1 MSRLVIS
8 LIKLYQYCISPL
20 LAPSCRFSPT
30 CSQYACEALAKHG
43 FLRGMRLS
51 IWRILRCN
59 PWGKGGYEPV
69 P

>member
-1 MSRLVIS
+1 MSRIIILF
-8 LIKLYQYCISPL
+8 IKFYQYCISPY
-20 LAPSCRFSPT
+20 LAPSCRFNPT

-43 FLRGMRLS
+43 FFRGMKLT

-59 PWGKGGYEPV
+59 PWCRGGYEPV

>member
-1 MSRLVIS
+1 MSRLVIA
-8 LIKLYQYCISPL
+8 LIRLYQYCISPMIP
-20 LAPSCRFSPT
+20 PSCRFTPT

-43 FLRGMRLS
+43 FFCGMRLS

-59 PWGKGGYEPV
+59 PWCKGGYEPV

>member
-1 MSRLVIS
+1 MIG

-20 LAPSCRFSPT
+20 MAPSCRFTPT
-30 CSQYACEALAKHG
+30 CSQYACEALAKYG
-43 FLRGMRLS
+43 FLRGMQLT

-59 PWGKGGYEPV
+59 PWCKGGYEPV

>member
-1 MSRLVIS
+1 MIGFIRF
-8 LIKLYQYCISPL
+8 YQYCISPMM
-20 LAPSCRFSPT
+20 APSCRFTPT

-59 PWGKGGYEPV
+59 PWCKGGYEPV